1 MTEQQTCKPSPEPPA
16 AQKGKAGDTAAY
28 AQSPG
33 RANGVPGDGLSRQA
47 RPVVTIIGGGLAG
60 CEAAWQAA
68 AFGCRVILHEMKP
81 ERYSP
86 AHHSPHLAELV
97 CSNSLRSAAPDS
109 AVGLL
114 KDEMRALGSLIIQAA
129 ERHRVPAG
137 KALAVDREHFA
148 AFITELI
155 SQHPHISVSHQEV
168 TELTADCGADP
179 TTPLILATGPLTTEA
194 LAGSLA
200 QITGQEHLAFYD
212 AIAPIIA
219 VDSLDRE
226 IIYQASRYDDGPGD
240 YLNCPMDRDQYQT
253 FIEALGQA
261 ATVPLKAF
269 EEAKYFEGCLPIEV
283 MLARGRDTLRFGP
296 MKPVGL
302 PDPRTGR
309 DPYAVVQL
317 RKENAAGTHVNMVG
331 FQTKLTYG
339 EQKRVFT
346 LIPGLANAEF
356 TRLGSIH
363 RNTFV
368 CGPKVLTPYLQVK
381 GRPGLL
387 LAGQLTGV
395 EGYVESAAMG
405 LLAGR
410 NAACLALGLPL
421 SAPSPDTAHGALLGH
436 LTQSEPKHFQPSN
449 VNFSLFPPLAARL
462 PKRQRGQLRAQ
473 QALDSLAQWQ
483 HTPTGRPLP

>member
-1 MTEQQTCKPSPEPPA
+1 MTEVF
-16 AQKGKAGDTAAY
+16 DT
-28 AQSPG
+28 
-33 RANGVPGDGLSRQA
+33 SRQDP
-47 RPVVTIIGGGLAG
+47 PVVTIIGGGLAG

-81 ERYSP
+81 GRYSP

-129 ERHRVPAG
+129 ERHRIPAG

-148 AFITELI
+148 TFITETINQHPLI
-155 SQHPHISVSHQEV
+155 SVTHHEV
-168 TELTADCGADP
+168 TELATDCGTDP
-179 TTPLILATGPLTTEA
+179 TKPLILATGPLTTE
-194 LAGSLA
+194 SLA
-200 QITGQEHLAFYD
+200 NSLGLITGQEYLAFYD

-219 VDSLDRE
+219 VESLDRK

-240 YLNCPMDRDQYQT
+240 YLNCPMDRDQYQI
-253 FIEALGQA
+253 FIDALGQA
-261 ATVPLKAF
+261 TTMPLKAF

-283 MLARGRDTLRFGP
+283 MLERGRDTLRFGP

-317 RKENAAGTHVNMVG
+317 RQENAAGTHYNMVG
-331 FQTKLTYG
+331 FQTKLTYP
-339 EQKRVFT
+339 EQKRVFS

-368 CGPKVLTPYLQVK
+368 CGPKVLTPHLQVK
-381 GRPGLL
+381 DRPGLL

-395 EGYVESAAMG
+395 EGYVESTAMG

-421 SAPSPDTAHGALLGH
+421 STPGPETAHGALLGH
-436 LTQSEPKHFQPSN
+436 LTQSDPKHFQPSN
-449 VNFSLFPPLAARL
+449 VNFSLFPPLNVRL

-473 QALDSLAQWQ
+473 KALESLAQWQ
-483 HTPTGRPLP
+483 NTPIGRPLT